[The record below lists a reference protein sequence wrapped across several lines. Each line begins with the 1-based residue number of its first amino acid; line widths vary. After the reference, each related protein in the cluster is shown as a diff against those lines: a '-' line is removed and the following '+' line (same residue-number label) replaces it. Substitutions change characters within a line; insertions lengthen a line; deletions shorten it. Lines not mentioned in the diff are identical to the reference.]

1 MLLRKFTLSVLGAF
15 LLSSSAHSAEP
26 DLTDINILIRRTQK
40 FINEKRP
47 LPGMGQTD
55 TYERLFRRFRKK
67 EIPSTYRGVPEKE
80 NIQAGI
86 MMCQL
91 SRRAPE
97 GRRKADSEIAVQRA
111 NLLLDNW
118 HDGIEPRYK
127 SYLHTQIGKN
137 HCKLLELSA
146 DAEKLYH
153 QEKAVE
159 NFMQAY
165 AKGKH
170 SKMNLYFAAEILKGY
185 HAPGNDRADLENAE
199 EYLLAFLEERNK
211 TKVGPSSSAKA
222 EPVALESHD
231 ALKAE
236 GVSQA
241 SLEPFTTDSAR
252 SDAHRKSAIR
262 LLGEVRTQKRNL
274 PKLAAAHSTTAS
286 DSEDEDE
293 EEDDD
298 VKDRVPPRSAAAVST
313 TQSFQSLSGRRL
325 LSASLMLSP
334 GGDPLPPPPPSVM
347 TTSPA
352 STDSPSSGTSGMFRF
367 DSPASVRY
375 TTDEG
380 GDDGEPEDETMGA
393 PISSSSDDSDDDSGD
408 DSDSKKASAAAA
420 PKKTVSRKPVRR
432 PEAMEQLAI
441 DYTLHRSKYKSD
453 ADFFRDFAPGVPEST
468 ARLNA
473 IPKYKEKEA
482 ARKKAA
488 ADKRKATASATV
500 VDAPEVSEPEVKGD
514 QAANHKKRG
523 APGVGSST
531 PSVSKDKERQRKN
544 RRVKGSNPDESG
556 PA

>member
-1 MLLRKFTLSVLGAF
+1 M
-15 LLSSSAHSAEP
+15 
-26 DLTDINILIRRTQK
+26 
-40 FINEKRP
+40 
-47 LPGMGQTD
+47 PGIGQTD
-55 TYERLFRRFRKK
+55 TYERLFWRFREK
-67 EIPSTYRGVPEKE
+67 EIPGTYRGIPEKE
-80 NIQAGI
+80 KIQAGI

-127 SYLHTQIGKN
+127 SYLHMQIGKN

-159 NFMQAY
+159 SFMEAY

-199 EYLLAFLEERNK
+199 KYLLAFLKQKHK

-222 EPVALESHD
+222 EPVVLASDD

-236 GVSQA
+236 GVTQA
-241 SLEPFTTDSAR
+241 SLELFTMDSAR
-252 SDAHRKSAIR
+252 SDAHRKIALR
-262 LLGEVRTQKRNL
+262 LLGEVRTEKRNL
-274 PKLAAAHSTTAS
+274 PPLVVAHGTTAS
-286 DSEDEDE
+286 DSDDEA
-293 EEDDD
+293 EDDD
-298 VKDRVPPRSAAAVST
+298 VKDGVPPRSAAAVSIT
-313 TQSFQSLSGRRL
+313 HFQSLPGRRL
-325 LSASLMLSP
+325 LSGSLMLSP
-334 GGDPLPPPPPSVM
+334 GGNPLPPPPPSIM

-352 STDSPSSGTSGMFRF
+352 STDSPSSGISGMFRF

-380 GDDGEPEDETMGA
+380 DDDGEPEDETVGG
-393 PISSSSDDSDDDSGD
+393 PVSSSSDDSDD
-408 DSDSKKASAAAA
+408 KKASSPARV
-420 PKKTVSRKPVRR
+420 KKTVIRAPIRR
-432 PEAMEQLAI
+432 PAAMEQLAK
-441 DYTLHRSKYKSD
+441 DYAQHRSAYKTD
-453 ADFFRDFAPGVPEST
+453 ADFFRVFAPGIPKST

-473 IPKYKEKEA
+473 VPGYKEKEA
-482 ARKKAA
+482 ARKE
-488 ADKRKATASATV
+488 KRKEAASKTAVS
-500 VDAPEVSEPEVKGD
+500 APEVSEPEVKGD

-544 RRVKGSNPDESG
+544 RRVIDSDSDESG
-556 PA
+556 PE